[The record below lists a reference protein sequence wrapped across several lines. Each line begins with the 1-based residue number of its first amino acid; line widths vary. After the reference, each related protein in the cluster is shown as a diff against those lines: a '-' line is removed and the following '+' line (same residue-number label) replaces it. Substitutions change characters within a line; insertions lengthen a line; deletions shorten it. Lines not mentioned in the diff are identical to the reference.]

1 MKSLNKVQLEILR
14 QFEKCDSEED
24 FKQLRKLLAKFWLDR
39 AVKEADGVWDERGY
53 TTELMEEWKNEHMR
67 VNVEEVGRRKILQGK

>member
-24 FKQLRKLLAKFWLDR
+24 FKLLRKLLSQFWMDR
-39 AVKEADGVWDERGY
+39 AVEEADRVADERGY
-53 TTELMEEWKNEHMR
+53 TAETFEQFRHEHMR
-67 VNVEEVGRRKILQGK
+67 VKNNAE

>member
-24 FKQLRKLLAKFWLDR
+24 LKLLRKLLAKFWLDR
-39 AVKEADGVWDERGY
+39 AVESADKAADERGY
-53 TTELMEEWKNEHMR
+53 TAETFEQFRQEHMR
-67 VNVEEVGRRKILQGK
+67 VKSPQ